1 MAAVLIA
8 VTGALVSGRTGLTHD
23 APDTTSIEAVAD
35 KLAEGQARE
44 RTAINADLAAA
55 AEEAQEHLAGV
66 LRGLA
71 SAVPVDTGK
80 SAQPARSGDVDQWNE
95 GLALAASALEAV
107 PEGTSEQTV
116 TRAAFL
122 GAANLLQSAAAS
134 YHHLLDAPADQH
146 GLLTAAV
153 ADQREAAVHLWQAGA
168 AQLDTLTVEAGGEH
182 IHVFLAPDG
191 DPAAVP
197 QEFQEPES
205 H

>member
-1 MAAVLIA
+1 MAAVLLGVA
-8 VTGALVSGRTGLTHD
+8 GALVSGRTGPDHD
-23 APDTTSIEAVAD
+23 APDTTSIQAVAD

-44 RTAINADLAAA
+44 RSAINADLAAA
-55 AEEAQEHLAGV
+55 AEEAHEHLARV

-71 SAVPVDTGK
+71 TVIPVDSGK
-80 SAQPARSGDVDQWNE
+80 SAQPAPSGDVDQWNQD
-95 GLALAASALEAV
+95 LALAASALEAV

-122 GAANLLQSAAAS
+122 GAANLLQSAAAG
-134 YHHLLDAPADQH
+134 YQHLLDAPEDKR

-153 ADQREAAVHLWQAGA
+153 ADQREAAVDLWQAGA

-197 QEFQEPES
+197 QEFQEPGN